1 MGVDPSELPPVTDD
15 ESEAPLADTNDET
28 DTDAEQ

>member
-15 ESEAPLADTNDET
+15 ESEAPLADTNDELEP
-28 DTDAEQ
+28 DVEP